1 MTVGA
6 VTLGPVESGVTVKE
20 TLLELRPAPFVAK
33 TLFGSAGS
41 VGAPVWLYV
50 REAPAP
56 EMLQPEAAAG
66 NE

>member
-6 VTLGPVESGVTVKE
+6 VTLGPVESGVTVKG
-20 TLLELRPAPFVAK
+20 TLLELRPAPFVAN

-56 EMLQPEAAAG
+56 AMLQPEAGAG
-66 NE
+66 KV